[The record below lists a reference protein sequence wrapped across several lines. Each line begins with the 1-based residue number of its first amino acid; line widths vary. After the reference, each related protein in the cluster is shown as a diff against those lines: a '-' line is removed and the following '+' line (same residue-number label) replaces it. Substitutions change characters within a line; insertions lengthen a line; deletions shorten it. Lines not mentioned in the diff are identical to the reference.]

1 MRAVAASAN
10 FKDGAKV
17 RGVLVL
23 YREGPGHPEKISAFI
38 AEDGVP
44 YDRSDYDSCV
54 CEPECGCFELRG

>member
-1 MRAVAASAN
+1 MRAVIASAK
-10 FKDGAKV
+10 FKDGGEL

-23 YREGPGHPEKISAFI
+23 HNQGLGEEI
-38 AEDGVP
+38 AVFVGEDGVP